1 MSPAMNAVMSQRTI
15 LVMAAGTGG
24 HVYPGLAI
32 AKELAHQGWRI
43 AWLGTPDGLEN
54 KLVAEAGYPLERIQ
68 FGGVRGKGIL
78 RWAIL
83 PVALLRAFWQC
94 WRVMRRVRPDVV
106 LGMGGYVTFP
116 GGMMGV
122 LHGAPL
128 VVHEA
133 NAVAGLANRVL
144 TLIADR
150 VLVGFPAAFD
160 KPIKNALPKVLPK
173 PKQVEW
179 VGNPVRADIT
189 QVPEPVQRYANR
201 AGPLR
206 VLVVGG
212 SLGAQGL
219 NKLVVDALAAMST
232 AERPQVVHQSGAKL
246 FDELKTHYANAG
258 VDADVLPYL
267 DDMADRYAWCDVLV
281 CRSGAM
287 TVAEVAAAGV
297 AAIFVPLPYA
307 VEDEQTHNADFL
319 AGQQAALI
327 AQQKE
332 TTPRQLADLL
342 LSLTRERLLA
352 MAQAAR
358 ALGKP
363 DATPRCASIC
373 MGLAA

>member
-1 MSPAMNAVMSQRTI
+1 MSASATSRTI

-32 AKELAHQGWRI
+32 ANELAKQGWRI
-43 AWLGTPDGLEN
+43 VWLGTIDGLEN
-54 KLVAEAGYPLERIQ
+54 KLVAEAGYPIERIQ
-68 FGGVRGKGIL
+68 FGGVRGKGLL
-78 RWAIL
+78 RWALL
-83 PVALLRAFWQC
+83 PLALLRAFWQGF
-94 WRVMRRVRPDVV
+94 RVMRRVRPDVV

-116 GGMMGV
+116 GGMMAV
-122 LHGAPL
+122 LHGAKL

-150 VLVGFPAAFD
+150 VLVGFPAAFE
-160 KPIKNALPKVLPK
+160 KPIKNALPKFLPR
-173 PKQVEW
+173 PNRVEW

-189 QVPEPVQRYANR
+189 EVPAPAQRYAGR
-201 AGPLR
+201 SGPLR
-206 VLVVGG
+206 LLVVGG

-219 NKLVVDALAAMST
+219 NKLIVETLAAM
-232 AERPQVVHQSGAKL
+232 AAHERPLVVHQSGAKL
-246 FDELKTHYANAG
+246 FDELKTLYANAG
-258 VDADVLPYL
+258 VQADVLPYL
-267 DDMADRYAWCDVLV
+267 NDMADRYAWCDVLV

-307 VEDEQTHNADFL
+307 VEDEQTHNAAFL
-319 AGQQAALI
+319 ADQHAALI

-332 TTPRQLADLL
+332 TSPRQLADQL
-342 LSLTRERLLA
+342 LSLTREKLQA
-352 MAQAAR
+352 MAETAR

-363 DATPRCASIC
+363 DATSRCAAIC
-373 MGLAA
+373 SGFGS